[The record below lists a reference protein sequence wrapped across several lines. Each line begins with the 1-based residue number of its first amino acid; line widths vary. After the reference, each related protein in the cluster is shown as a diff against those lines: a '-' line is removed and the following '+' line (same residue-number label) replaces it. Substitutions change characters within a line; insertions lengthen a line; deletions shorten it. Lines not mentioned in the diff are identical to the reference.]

1 MLQGP
6 TSVMKQPV
14 PHVLW
19 WHNSGWVLDLWTFGL
34 FDVGILTEFFPV
46 NHLLQPEIVMNCR
59 SRIVNLVPVVGAEK

>member
-14 PHVLW
+14 PMC
-19 WHNSGWVLDLWTFGL
+19 SGGTIVAGFWTFGL

-46 NHLLQPEIVMNCR
+46 NHLLHEGLKL
-59 SRIVNLVPVVGAEK
+59 S